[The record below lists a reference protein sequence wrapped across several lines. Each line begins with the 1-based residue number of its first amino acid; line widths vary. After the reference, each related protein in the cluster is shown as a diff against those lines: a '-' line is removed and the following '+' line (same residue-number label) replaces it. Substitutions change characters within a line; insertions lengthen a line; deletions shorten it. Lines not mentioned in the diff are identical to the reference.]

1 MSRPT
6 AATGNGF
13 MKSQGSGVQLIM
25 TAKLA
30 LEMGVP
36 NYGIV
41 SLTAPATDKIGRSN
55 PAPGQGILTTA
66 RETAS
71 KFPSPLL
78 NLKYRQR
85 QLQIRKSQ
93 INQWTEGEFP

>member
-1 MSRPT
+1 
-6 AATGNGF
+6 

-55 PAPGQGILTTA
+55 PALG
-66 RETAS
+66 
-71 KFPSPLL
+71 
-78 NLKYRQR
+78 
-85 QLQIRKSQ
+85 
-93 INQWTEGEFP
+93 